1 MELEF
6 RGKSVLI
13 VDDSIV
19 RGTTSREIVQM
30 AREKGARKVYFASCA
45 PAIRYPHIH
54 GIDLADTKELVAHG
68 RDPTQVAIEI
78 GADMVIYQTLED
90 LKKCV
95 TGFNKDI
102 IDFEAGVFTGEYVT
116 GCPPHYL
123 EHLEKLRGV
132 HARTKQLE
140 KTKTLEALK
149 LNGIDEQEVVNG
161 VEEEHA
167 QHKAAV
173 DISLINA
180 TKQVGAQV

>member
-1 MELEF
+1 MEMEF
-6 RGKSVLI
+6 RGKSVLL

-30 AREKGARKVYFASCA
+30 AREKGAKKVYFASCA

-54 GIDLADTKELVAHG
+54 GIDLADTKELVAHD
-68 RDPTQVAIEI
+68 RNPDQVAVEI

-95 TGFNKDI
+95 SGFNKDI
-102 IDFEAGVFTGEYVT
+102 LDFEAGVFTGEYVT
-116 GCPPHYL
+116 GYPPLYL

-132 HARTKQLE
+132 HARVKQLE
-140 KTKTLEALK
+140 KRKTMEVMK
-149 LNGIDEQEVVNG
+149 LNGIEQEVVNG
-161 VEEEHA
+161 TDDEHV
-167 QHKAAV
+167 QHKAAE

-180 TKQVGAQV
+180 AKQVGARV